1 LKEEG
6 ARRRFLRHLG
16 LVLALVLL
24 GACSLGVDGDQ
35 ARICR
40 LALPALEGGGA
51 RIEVRQILHGREP
64 NSVRVEYRAT
74 RAGEAPLSRHAF
86 CRFAAQGLSAGKA
99 ELVGVTTDRG
109 PVSPATIYLLKRYYL
124 ETPDALA
131 GDPGPGDPALG
142 LPQVSPA
149 FAYGAEQLLVALP
162 RIAIYALLASA
173 YALVFGLVGRI
184 NLAFGELAAIG
195 AAATG
200 LAVAALTIGGFT
212 SVLPG
217 LALGLVV
224 AIAAAALHGA
234 VAGHLA
240 FTIVPARRNQA
251 SLIAT
256 VGLSLALMEYLR
268 LAGGAVPDWIPPV
281 GTEPWRLARAGDF
294 IVTLTPVSVVT
305 TALGLAGAGGLV
317 VAMRVSGFGR
327 RWRAASDDPLAAA
340 LFGIDGPRLA
350 LATFA
355 LAGALAGL
363 AGALVAVQF
372 GALGF
377 AGGFGLGLKAL
388 AAAILGGVGSVGGA
402 LVGGL
407 AIGLFETL
415 WSAYL
420 PIEGRD
426 LALFV
431 LLVLFI
437 VLRPE
442 GLFGASPPLR
452 SAP

>member
-1 LKEEG
+1 MGLAVG
-6 ARRRFLRHLG
+6 L
-16 LVLALVLL
+16 LVLA
-24 GACSLGVDGDQ
+24 ACSLAVDGDQ

-51 RIEVRQILHGREP
+51 KIEVRQVLHGREP
-64 NSVRVEYRAT
+64 NSVRVEYRAM
-74 RAGEAPLSRHAF
+74 RAGEAPLSRYAT

-99 ELVGVTTDRG
+99 DLVAVTTDRG
-109 PVSPATIYLLKRYYL
+109 PVSPATVYLLKRYYL
-124 ETPDALA
+124 DTPDALA

-149 FAYGAEQLLVALP
+149 VAYAAEQLLVALP
-162 RIAIYALLASA
+162 RTAIYALLASA

-184 NLAFGELAAIG
+184 NLAFGELAAVG

-200 LAVAALTIGGFT
+200 IAVAALTIGGFT

-217 LALGLVV
+217 LALALAV
-224 AIAAAALHGA
+224 AVAAAAVHGA

-240 FTIVPARRNQA
+240 FQAIPARGTQA

-256 VGLSLALMEYLR
+256 IGLSLALMEYLR

-281 GTEPWRLARAGDF
+281 WSEPWRLARAGGF
-294 IVTLTPVSVVT
+294 IVTLTPVSLVT
-305 TALGLAGAGGLV
+305 TLLGLAAAGGLAA
-317 VAMRVSGFGR
+317 AMRMSGFGR
-327 RWRAASDDPLAAA
+327 RWRAASDDALAAS
-340 LFGIDGPRLA
+340 LLGIDGPRLA

-402 LVGGL
+402 LIGGL

-426 LALFV
+426 LALFT

-442 GLFGASPPLR
+442 GLFGASPSLR
-452 SAP
+452 TGA